1 MQFLCNKNLGK
12 IGCSAVLKALTS
24 NNDIRIELHRENS
37 YNRPTKSRF
46 SLPMRCIF
54 RYTRTLLVAL
64 SLACLEMSFNVK
76 GPGAVILLFRLGYK
90 TSVVCHNVYTQKVKI
105 ARRDR
110 LHILASNR
118 CETFE
123 NLLHIDIA
131 PLRSTLSG
139 ILHSKN

>member
-1 MQFLCNKNLGK
+1 MVAN
-12 IGCSAVLKALTS
+12 SRLK
-24 NNDIRIELHRENS
+24 
-37 YNRPTKSRF
+37 
-46 SLPMRCIF
+46 
-54 RYTRTLLVAL
+54 TRTILVGV

-76 GPGAVILLFRLGYK
+76 GPGAVIPLFRLGYK

-123 NLLHIDIA
+123 KLLHIDIA